1 MAYQCPAPLPGQGK
15 VSVQKQEGV
24 IVMELLIL
32 GLVTFIA
39 STIQS
44 ATGFG
49 FALLAVTPFLMV
61 LDSGAAFQ
69 LVMVICLVISLVI
82 WPALRGRAPRSLLA
96 FLAAGSAAGFP
107 IGIAANALMDIEA
120 LKAVVGAVVI
130 IVAAQTAWQFWVIRR
145 ALEPGHERPPGRDA
159 AAGRGAALGVGVVAG
174 VLTSAL
180 AMPGPA
186 VMLYLSRTALDKDA
200 IRATILT
207 FFIFAYG
214 GALALQAGLVGIE
227 TGTWTT
233 AAVLVPPALAGVA
246 AGHVLARRITQA
258 VFRWTIL
265 LILVC
270 NGMFILAS
278 VIF

>member
-1 MAYQCPAPLPGQGK
+1 
-15 VSVQKQEGV
+15 
-24 IVMELLIL
+24 MELLIL
-32 GLVTFIA
+32 GLVTFIG
-39 STIQS
+39 STLQS

-82 WPALRGRAPRSLLA
+82 WPALGGRAPGSLLA
-96 FLAAGSAAGFP
+96 SLAAGSAAGFP
-107 IGIAANALMDIEA
+107 IGLAAHALMDLDA

-130 IVAAQTAWQFWVIRR
+130 IVAAQTAWQLRVIQR
-145 ALEPGHERPPGRDA
+145 APGPGHERSRPPH
-159 AAGRGAALGVGVVAG
+159 AGAGFCVGVVSGA
-174 VLTSAL
+174 LTSAL

-233 AAVLVPPALAGVA
+233 AAALVLPALAGVA
-246 AGHVLARRITQA
+246 AGHVLARRITQG

-265 LILVC
+265 LILLC
-270 NGMFILAS
+270 NGLFILAS
-278 VIF
+278 VVF

>member
-1 MAYQCPAPLPGQGK
+1 
-15 VSVQKQEGV
+15 
-24 IVMELLIL
+24 MELLIL

-39 STIQS
+39 SIIQS

-49 FALLAVTPFLMV
+49 FALLAVSPFLIV
-61 LDSGAAFQ
+61 LDSDAAFQ
-69 LVMVICLVISLVI
+69 LVIVICLVISLVL
-82 WPALRGRAPRSLLA
+82 WPALGGRASGSLLA
-96 FLAAGSAAGFP
+96 SLAFGCAFGFP
-107 IGIAANALMDIEA
+107 IGLAAHALMDLDA

-130 IVAAQTAWQFWVIRR
+130 IVAAQTAWQLRVIQRTQ
-145 ALEPGHERPPGRDA
+145 EPGHERADARGRPAD
-159 AAGRGAALGVGVVAG
+159 GGAAFGVGVVSG

-186 VMLYLSRTALDKDA
+186 VMLYLSRTAMEKDA

-233 AAVLVPPALAGVA
+233 AAILVPPAIAGVA
-246 AGHVLARRITQA
+246 AGHVLARRITQT

-265 LILVC
+265 LILLC
-270 NGMFILAS
+270 NGLFVLAG
-278 VIF
+278 VVF

>member
-1 MAYQCPAPLPGQGK
+1 
-15 VSVQKQEGV
+15 
-24 IVMELLIL
+24 MELLIL

-49 FALLAVTPFLMV
+49 FALLAVTPFLIV

-69 LVMVICLVISLVI
+69 LVIVICLVISLVI
-82 WPALRGRAPRSLLA
+82 WPALRGRAPRSLLVV
-96 FLAAGSAAGFP
+96 LAAGCAAGFP
-107 IGIAANALMDIEA
+107 IGIAAHALMDLEA

-130 IVAAQTAWQFWVIRR
+130 IVAGQTAWQFRVIRR
-145 ALEPGHERPPGRDA
+145 ALEPGHER
-159 AAGRGAALGVGVVAG
+159 AAGRGRAPRGGAGIGVGVVAG
-174 VLTSAL
+174 ALTSAL

-214 GALALQAGLVGIE
+214 GALALQAAVVGIE
-227 TGTWTT
+227 SGTWTT
-233 AAVLVPPALAGVA
+233 AAALLPPALAGVA
-246 AGHVLARRITQA
+246 AGHLLARRITQT

-265 LILVC
+265 VILLC
-270 NGMFILAS
+270 NGLFILAGV
-278 VIF
+278 VI

>member
-1 MAYQCPAPLPGQGK
+1 
-15 VSVQKQEGV
+15 
-24 IVMELLIL
+24 MELLIL
-32 GLVTFIA
+32 GLVTFIG
-39 STIQS
+39 STLQT

-61 LDSGAAFQ
+61 LDSGVAFQ

-82 WPALRGRAPRSLLA
+82 WPKLAGRAPRSLLA
-96 FLAAGSAAGFP
+96 YLAAGCAAGFP
-107 IGIAANALMDIEA
+107 IGLAAHALLDLDA

-130 IVAAQTAWQFWVIRR
+130 IVAAETAWHLRLVHG
-145 ALEPGHERPPGRDA
+145 APGPGHDRGGAAGA
-159 AAGRGAALGVGVVAG
+159 AATIGVGVVSGA
-174 VLTSAL
+174 LTSAL

-233 AAVLVPPALAGVA
+233 AAVLLPPALAGVA
-246 AGHVLARRITQA
+246 AGHALARRITQA

-265 LILVC
+265 VILLC
-270 NGMFILAS
+270 NGLFILAS
-278 VIF
+278 VII